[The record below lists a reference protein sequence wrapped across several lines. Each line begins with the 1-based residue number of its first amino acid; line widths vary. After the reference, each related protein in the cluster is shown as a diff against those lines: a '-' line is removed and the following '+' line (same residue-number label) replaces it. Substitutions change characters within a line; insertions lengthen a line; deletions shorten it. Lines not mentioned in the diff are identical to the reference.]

1 MLRAPM
7 VKSIIL
13 MMTAKDLAQFGY
25 EHPMGADWRG
35 IMDFDPVRLSR
46 EKMVKFCEEM
56 NPQAIRD
63 VLPTGTPKE
72 VALKIKGFADAGM
85 RVYKLMEYGAMGG
98 MKFSASS
105 AAKVR
110 ETEDEIARLVEG

>member
-1 MLRAPM
+1 
-7 VKSIIL
+7 
-13 MMTAKDLAQFGY
+13 
-25 EHPMGADWRG
+25 
-35 IMDFDPVRLSR
+35 MDFDPVRLSR

-72 VALKIKGFADAGM
+72 VARKIKGFADAGM